1 MGALRNPFLSYVE
14 EWQMHDLPPFDAY
27 EPLMPYYRFKNP
39 SIPAR
44 APGKARFSTMA
55 REAMT

>member
-1 MGALRNPFLSYVE
+1 MN
-14 EWQMHDLPPFDAY
+14 DLPPFDAH

-44 APGKARFSTMA
+44 AQGKARFSTSRTGSA
-55 REAMT
+55 L